1 MRAKPF
7 IYKGPNEIIADTVIE
22 RMRQTRASK
31 IAAMK
36 EKLNLEFWI
45 KKYNKECSRQF
56 MQNLK
61 K

>member
-1 MRAKPF
+1 MLKQ
-7 IYKGPNEIIADTVIE
+7 GNTVIE

-36 EKLNLEFWI
+36 EKLNIEFWI